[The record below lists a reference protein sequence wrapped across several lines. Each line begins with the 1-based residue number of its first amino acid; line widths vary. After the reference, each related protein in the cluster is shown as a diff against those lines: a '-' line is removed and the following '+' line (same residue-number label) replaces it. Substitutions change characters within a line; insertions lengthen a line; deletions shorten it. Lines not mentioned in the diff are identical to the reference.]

1 MGVPPLFYV
10 PPPISLQSPSPSLTP
25 HVVREELPSTQI
37 VASHTAI
44 HRAVI
49 WGGGFKHRGGLHP
62 HPCGFCTP
70 PPPHPVRISWADS
83 FRLEMP
89 SLASSNTCTG
99 SGRRERQSQQ
109 RTVESMEP
117 EGVWGGQ
124 IEPGGGSGGGIRMG
138 GQQRFLLTGHNDG
151 GLLVELHAVDFL
163 QAVYRVGTVGW
174 MLWGGSRPTAPP
186 PPTPP
191 PPLHAHPRV
200 PTVLADHLPAGHIPE
215 HHSLIRATGT
225 DLAVI
230 KRSGESTETPIRFWG
245 GSVKGGGV
253 PPHTPSPPPLPG
265 GVQHLVAVALVAAQ
279 HCALVWVP
287 QF

>member
-25 HVVREELPSTQI
+25 HVVREELPCTQI
-37 VASHTAI
+37 VASNTAI

-191 PPLHAHPRV
+191 PSLHAHPRV

>member
-25 HVVREELPSTQI
+25 HVVREELPCTQI

-70 PPPHPVRISWADS
+70 PPLTPSGFRGLTASGWRCHPWPHPTPVRGQGGVSGS
-83 FRLEMP
+83 P
-89 SLASSNTCTG
+89 SSAPWSRWSLKGCG
-99 SGRRERQSQQ
+99 
-109 RTVESMEP
+109 
-117 EGVWGGQ
+117 GVKLN
-124 IEPGGGSGGGIRMG
+124 PGGVRGGIRMG

-186 PPTPP
+186 PP
-191 PPLHAHPRV
+191 
-200 PTVLADHLPAGHIPE
+200 
-215 HHSLIRATGT
+215 
-225 DLAVI
+225 
-230 KRSGESTETPIRFWG
+230 
-245 GSVKGGGV
+245 
-253 PPHTPSPPPLPG
+253 PHPLPPSMLTPACPRYLRTTCPLATS
-265 GVQHLVAVALVAAQ
+265 QSTTALSEPQEQIWLLSKDLGRAQRLPSGSGAA
-279 HCALVWVP
+279 P
-287 QF
+287 

>member
-25 HVVREELPSTQI
+25 HVVREELPCTQI

-70 PPPHPVRISWADS
+70 PPLTPSGFRGLTASGWRCHPWPHPTPVRGQGGVSGS
-83 FRLEMP
+83 P
-89 SLASSNTCTG
+89 SSAPWSRWSLKGCG
-99 SGRRERQSQQ
+99 
-109 RTVESMEP
+109 
-117 EGVWGGQ
+117 GVKLN
-124 IEPGGGSGGGIRMG
+124 PGGVRGGIRMG

>member
-124 IEPGGGSGGGIRMG
+124 IEPGGGSGGGSGWGDSSGFSSPDTMMVASSLNCTQLTFCRRCIGWVLWVGCCG
-138 GQQRFLLTGHNDG
+138 GGP
-151 GLLVELHAVDFL
+151 VPLHP
-163 QAVYRVGTVGW
+163 
-174 MLWGGSRPTAPP
+174 PT
-186 PPTPP
+186 PTPP

>member
-25 HVVREELPSTQI
+25 HVVREELPCTQI

-70 PPPHPVRISWADS
+70 PPLTPSGFRGLTASGWRCHPWPHPTPVRGQGGVSGS
-83 FRLEMP
+83 P
-89 SLASSNTCTG
+89 SSAPWSRWSLKGCG
-99 SGRRERQSQQ
+99 
-109 RTVESMEP
+109 
-117 EGVWGGQ
+117 GVKLN
-124 IEPGGGSGGGIRMG
+124 PGGGQGGGIRMG

-174 MLWGGSRPTAPP
+174 MLWGGARPTAPP
-186 PPTPP
+186 PPPPPAPP
-191 PPLHAHPRV
+191 PPH
-200 PTVLADHLPAGHIPE
+200 
-215 HHSLIRATGT
+215 
-225 DLAVI
+225 
-230 KRSGESTETPIRFWG
+230 
-245 GSVKGGGV
+245 
-253 PPHTPSPPPLPG
+253 PLPPSMLTPACPRYLRTTCPLATS
-265 GVQHLVAVALVAAQ
+265 QSTTALSEPQEQIWLLSKDLGRAQRLPSGSGAA
-279 HCALVWVP
+279 P
-287 QF
+287 